1 MGKELIFTSD
11 DNRSLVEGELK
22 FTFGENCQ
30 ASKYDE
36 WSFYRNQFQ
45 NICGGSKAVDIICL
59 NDCII
64 WLIEVKDYRVF
75 QRTKPIDIGDEIAIK
90 VRDTLLDLIF
100 NLGFL
105 YKL

>member
-36 WSFYRNQFQ
+36 
-45 NICGGSKAVDIICL
+45 
-59 NDCII
+59 
-64 WLIEVKDYRVF
+64 
-75 QRTKPIDIGDEIAIK
+75 
-90 VRDTLLDLIF
+90 
-100 NLGFL
+100 
-105 YKL
+105 